1 MRGAMGTGRS
11 FLLDPRALA
20 RSGKSWTGSVPVHS
34 LGRLAALA
42 GARATPVDVRLDF
55 GLDDDARCRVR
66 GSARLRAEVPCQRC
80 ARTMERAVEAD
91 IDLFVLA
98 SEAEARALTPGHDT
112 CVVTDPRVPVTAL
125 IEDDLLLGFP
135 EHGCEDRDACPHA
148 SLEAFRGPS
157 PEVADGSS
165 DRRRDSPFAVLE
177 GLAARQ
183 DAGADGHSA
192 RRTTNTG
199 R

>member
-20 RSGKSWTGSVPVHS
+20 RSGKSWAGRVPVR
-34 LGRLAALA
+34 GFDRLAVLA
-42 GARATPVDVRLDF
+42 GARATAVDVRLDF
-55 GLDDDARCRVR
+55 GLDDDGRCRVR
-66 GSARLRAEVPCQRC
+66 GHAQLRAEVPCQRC
-80 ARTMERAVEAD
+80 ARTVTRAVEAD

-112 CVVTDPRVPVTAL
+112 CVVTDPRVPVAAL

-148 SLEAFRGPS
+148 SLEAYRAPS
-157 PEVADGSS
+157 PELEDGPS
-165 DRRRDSPFAVLE
+165 RARRDSPFAVLE
-177 GLAARQ
+177 DMTVAR
-183 DAGADGHSA
+183 DTGAG
-192 RRTTNTG
+192 
-199 R
+199 